1 MAFLLCL
8 HCCVSCQQFLPNS
21 APDDTNFCPSLVIE
35 CLVIYFFFVETMGPT
50 LEEIAVL
57 FDGKDSAAGIAQ
69 AQAQEKVMSTTK
81 EVEHA

>member
-1 MAFLLCL
+1 
-8 HCCVSCQQFLPNS
+8 
-21 APDDTNFCPSLVIE
+21 
-35 CLVIYFFFVETMGPT
+35 MGPT

-69 AQAQEKVMSTTK
+69 AQAKEKVMSTTK